1 MHTHF
6 LRSNHSEYDR
16 FFFDCVYRV
25 KTIRYYA
32 DIGLVKETGRTATG
46 YRTYDE
52 TAVKRLIFVRR
63 SREFGFS
70 ISQTE
75 ELLALYSDEKRSS
88 AEVKAI
94 AQRRLVE
101 IEAKQKEL
109 EILRKELSNLVQ
121 SCHGDDRPNCP
132 IMDYLG

>member
-1 MHTHF
+1 MNI
-6 LRSNHSEYDR
+6 SDAAKKSELS
-16 FFFDCVYRV
+16 V

-52 TAVKRLIFVRR
+52 TAVKRLIFVGR

-94 AQRRLVE
+94 AQKRLIE
-101 IEAKQKEL
+101 IETKQKEL
-109 EILRKELSNLVQ
+109 EILRKELSNLVR

>member
-1 MHTHF
+1 MNI
-6 LRSNHSEYDR
+6 SDAAKKSELP
-16 FFFDCVYRV
+16 V

-75 ELLALYSDEKRSS
+75 ELLALYSDEKRS
-88 AEVKAI
+88 
-94 AQRRLVE
+94 
-101 IEAKQKEL
+101 IEKHSPTHYGCKRSL
-109 EILRKELSNLVQ
+109 LGNFLSLNQ
-121 SCHGDDRPNCP
+121 AS
-132 IMDYLG
+132 

>member
-1 MHTHF
+1 MNI
-6 LRSNHSEYDR
+6 SDAAKKSELP
-16 FFFDCVYRV
+16 V

-75 ELLALYSDEKRSS
+75 ELLTLYSDEKRSS

-94 AQRRLVE
+94 AQKRLLE
-101 IEAKQKEL
+101 IETKQKEL
-109 EILRKELSNLVQ
+109 EILRKELSNLVK
-121 SCHGDDRPNCP
+121 SCHGDDRPNCS

>member
-1 MHTHF
+1 MNI
-6 LRSNHSEYDR
+6 SDAAKKSELP
-16 FFFDCVYRV
+16 V

-32 DIGLVKETGRTATG
+32 EIGLVKETGRTASG

-75 ELLALYSDEKRSS
+75 ELLTLYSDEKRSS

-94 AQRRLVE
+94 AQKRLLE
-101 IEAKQKEL
+101 IETKQKEL

-121 SCHGDDRPNCP
+121 SCNGDDRPNCP

>member
-1 MHTHF
+1 MNI
-6 LRSNHSEYDR
+6 SDAAKKSELP
-16 FFFDCVYRV
+16 V

-75 ELLALYSDEKRSS
+75 ELLTLYSDEKRSS
-88 AEVKAI
+88 SEVKAI
-94 AQRRLVE
+94 AQKRLLE
-101 IEAKQKEL
+101 IETKQKEL

-121 SCHGDDRPNCP
+121 SCQGDDRPNCP

>member
-1 MHTHF
+1 MNI
-6 LRSNHSEYDR
+6 SDAAKKSELP
-16 FFFDCVYRV
+16 V

-32 DIGLVKETGRTATG
+32 EIGLVKETGRTASG

-94 AQRRLVE
+94 AQKRLIE

-121 SCHGDDRPNCP
+121 SCNGDDRPNCP

>member
-1 MHTHF
+1 MNI
-6 LRSNHSEYDR
+6 SDAAKKSELP
-16 FFFDCVYRV
+16 V

-75 ELLALYSDEKRSS
+75 ELLTLYSDEKRSS

-94 AQRRLVE
+94 AQKRLLE
-101 IEAKQKEL
+101 IETKQKEL

-121 SCHGDDRPNCP
+121 SCNGDDRPNCP

>member
-1 MHTHF
+1 MNI
-6 LRSNHSEYDR
+6 SDAAKKSELP
-16 FFFDCVYRV
+16 V

-94 AQRRLVE
+94 AQKRLIE

-109 EILRKELSNLVQ
+109 EILRKELSNLVK
-121 SCHGDDRPNCP
+121 SCHGDDRPNCS

>member
-1 MHTHF
+1 M
-6 LRSNHSEYDR
+6 NISEAAKKSELP
-16 FFFDCVYRV
+16 V

-101 IEAKQKEL
+101 IEAKQKDL
-109 EILRKELSNLVQ
+109 EILRKELFILVQ

>member
-1 MHTHF
+1 
-6 LRSNHSEYDR
+6 
-16 FFFDCVYRV
+16 V

-52 TAVKRLIFVRR
+52 TAIKRLIFVRR

-75 ELLALYSDEKRSS
+75 ELLTLYSDEKRSS

-94 AQRRLVE
+94 AQKRLLE
-101 IEAKQKEL
+101 IETKQKEL
-109 EILRKELSNLVQ
+109 EILRIELSNLVQ

>member
-1 MHTHF
+1 MNI
-6 LRSNHSEYDR
+6 SDAAKKSELP
-16 FFFDCVYRV
+16 V

-94 AQRRLVE
+94 AQKRLLE
-101 IEAKQKEL
+101 IETKQKEL

-121 SCHGDDRPNCP
+121 SCHGDDRPTCP

>member
-1 MHTHF
+1 MNI
-6 LRSNHSEYDR
+6 SDAAKKSELP
-16 FFFDCVYRV
+16 V

-75 ELLALYSDEKRSS
+75 ELLTLYSDEKRSS

-94 AQRRLVE
+94 AQKRLIE

-109 EILRKELSNLVQ
+109 EILRKELSNLVK
-121 SCHGDDRPNCP
+121 SCHGDDRPNCS

>member
-1 MHTHF
+1 MNI
-6 LRSNHSEYDR
+6 SDAAKKSELP
-16 FFFDCVYRV
+16 V

-94 AQRRLVE
+94 AQKRLIE

-121 SCHGDDRPNCP
+121 SCNGDDRPNCP

>member
-1 MHTHF
+1 MNI
-6 LRSNHSEYDR
+6 SDAAKKSELP
-16 FFFDCVYRV
+16 V

-52 TAVKRLIFVRR
+52 TAIKRLIFVRR

-75 ELLALYSDEKRSS
+75 ELLTLYSDEKRSS

-94 AQRRLVE
+94 SAKTVARNRNKTKGIGDTQKRALQPRTIMSRR
-101 IEAKQKEL
+101 
-109 EILRKELSNLVQ
+109 
-121 SCHGDDRPNCP
+121 
-132 IMDYLG
+132 

>member
-1 MHTHF
+1 MNI
-6 LRSNHSEYDR
+6 SDAAKKSELP
-16 FFFDCVYRV
+16 V

-75 ELLALYSDEKRSS
+75 ELLTLYSDEKRSS

-94 AQRRLVE
+94 AQKRLLE
-101 IEAKQKEL
+101 IETKQKEL

-121 SCHGDDRPNCP
+121 SCLGDDRPNCP

>member
-1 MHTHF
+1 MNI
-6 LRSNHSEYDR
+6 SDAAKKSELP
-16 FFFDCVYRV
+16 V

-52 TAVKRLIFVRR
+52 NAVKRLIFVRR

-94 AQRRLVE
+94 AQKRLIE

-109 EILRKELSNLVQ
+109 EILRKELSNLVK
-121 SCHGDDRPNCP
+121 SCHGDDRPNCS

>member
-1 MHTHF
+1 MNI
-6 LRSNHSEYDR
+6 SDAAKKSELP
-16 FFFDCVYRV
+16 V

-32 DIGLVKETGRTATG
+32 EIGLVKETGRTATG

-52 TAVKRLIFVRR
+52 TAIKRLIFVRR

-75 ELLALYSDEKRSS
+75 ELLTLYSDEKRSS

-94 AQRRLVE
+94 AQKRLLE
-101 IEAKQKEL
+101 IETKQKEL
-109 EILRKELSNLVQ
+109 EILRKELSNLVK

>member
-1 MHTHF
+1 MNI
-6 LRSNHSEYDR
+6 SDAAKKSELP
-16 FFFDCVYRV
+16 V

-75 ELLALYSDEKRSS
+75 ELLTLYSDEKRSS

-94 AQRRLVE
+94 AQKRLLE

-121 SCHGDDRPNCP
+121 SCNGDDRPNCP

>member
-1 MHTHF
+1 MNI
-6 LRSNHSEYDR
+6 SDAAKKSELP
-16 FFFDCVYRV
+16 V

-52 TAVKRLIFVRR
+52 TAIKRLIFVRR

-75 ELLALYSDEKRSS
+75 ELLTLYSDEKRSS

-94 AQRRLVE
+94 AQKRLLE
-101 IEAKQKEL
+101 IETKQKEL
-109 EILRKELSNLVQ
+109 EILRKELSNLVK

>member
-1 MHTHF
+1 MNI
-6 LRSNHSEYDR
+6 SDAAKKSELP
-16 FFFDCVYRV
+16 V

-94 AQRRLVE
+94 AQKRLIE
-101 IEAKQKEL
+101 IETKQKEL
-109 EILRKELSNLVQ
+109 EILRKELSNLVK

>member
-1 MHTHF
+1 MNI
-6 LRSNHSEYDR
+6 SDAAKKSELP
-16 FFFDCVYRV
+16 V

-32 DIGLVKETGRTATG
+32 EIGLVKETGRTASG

-94 AQRRLVE
+94 AQKRLIE

-121 SCHGDDRPNCP
+121 SCYGDDRPNCP